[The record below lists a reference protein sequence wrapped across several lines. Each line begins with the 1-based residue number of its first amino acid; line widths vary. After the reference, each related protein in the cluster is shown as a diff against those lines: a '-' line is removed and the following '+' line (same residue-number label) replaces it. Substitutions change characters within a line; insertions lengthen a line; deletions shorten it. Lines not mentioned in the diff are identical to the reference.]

1 MTQDFRTPLEKLDN
15 VQLSEIEQ
23 RIRACTS
30 TSELHQL
37 LKQQQEIHGTMTRKR
52 DGSIEYGYGSQPVTT
67 EQAAP
72 QSKPADDGQF
82 RSVWMRPDG
91 SLQVLE
97 ASSITGLDT
106 IERSFY
112 NWKGARKLK

>member
-1 MTQDFRTPLEKLDN
+1 MDYRTPLEKLDN

-30 TSELHQL
+30 TSELHEL
-37 LKQQQEIHGTMTRKR
+37 MKQQAELHGTMTRKR

-72 QSKPADDGQF
+72 QPKPADDGMF
-82 RSVWMRPDG
+82 RSVWQKPDG
-91 SLQVLE
+91 TLQVLE
-97 ASSITGLDT
+97 AYSLTGLDT
-106 IERSFY
+106 IERSMY
-112 NWKGARKLK
+112 NWKGAVKIR